1 MDILTLAK
9 FIMSLMALGAV
20 LQLLG
25 IHLFFRA
32 KNWETPWLITGNLL
46 TVWFIA
52 SILLMIV
59 FIVSSI
65 VFVFI

>member
-25 IHLFFRA
+25 LHLFFKA
-32 KNWETPWLITGNLL
+32 KSLEIPWSVTGTLL
-46 TVWFIA
+46 TVWFFA
-52 SILLMIV
+52 SILLTIV